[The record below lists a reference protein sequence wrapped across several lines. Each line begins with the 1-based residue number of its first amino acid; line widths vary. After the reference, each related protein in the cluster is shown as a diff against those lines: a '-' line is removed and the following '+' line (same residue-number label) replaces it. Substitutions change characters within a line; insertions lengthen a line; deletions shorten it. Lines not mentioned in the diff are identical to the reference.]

1 MTRSSRTEV
10 DVRRRVVVV
19 GIGVAAPNGIGI
31 PEFRDALRSGSSG
44 VRFLPELAKL
54 GFGCQVGG
62 VPQITEAHE
71 EQYFTPLERKTIHA
85 SGIRYGVI
93 AASEAWANARL
104 PLPEGPEAEPD
115 WESGCVFG
123 SGVAG
128 AEVMRDAAYLID
140 EGRVKRLGSSAVT
153 QVMASGISAY
163 IGGRLGLGNQVMSN
177 ASACSTGTESL
188 LLGAERIRSGAARR
202 MICGATDS
210 TGPHAWGGFDAM
222 RVTNRKHNDRPE
234 AASRPMS
241 ATASGFVPGGGAAA
255 LVLEELG
262 SARERGAT
270 ILAEFLGGHSNSGG
284 QRSGGSMTAPNV
296 SAIRRCL
303 TRAMDEAGV
312 APEQID
318 AISGHLTATL
328 FDPIE
333 IEQWTEVLG
342 RRGTDFPWVN
352 SLKSLI
358 GHCLSAAGAI
368 ESVAS
373 VLQLTDGFLHP
384 SINCEDLH
392 PEIAARIDSG
402 RVPRN
407 CMDAPIQVVAKTS
420 FGFGDVNSCVF
431 FRRYEATT

>member
-1 MTRSSRTEV
+1 
-10 DVRRRVVVV
+10 
-19 GIGVAAPNGIGI
+19 
-31 PEFRDALRSGSSG
+31 
-44 VRFLPELAKL
+44 
-54 GFGCQVGG
+54 
-62 VPQITEAHE
+62 
-71 EQYFTPLERKTIHA
+71 
-85 SGIRYGVI
+85 
-93 AASEAWANARL
+93 
-104 PLPEGPEAEPD
+104 
-115 WESGCVFG
+115 
-123 SGVAG
+123 
-128 AEVMRDAAYLID
+128 
-140 EGRVKRLGSSAVT
+140 
-153 QVMASGISAY
+153 
-163 IGGRLGLGNQVMSN
+163 
-177 ASACSTGTESL
+177 
-188 LLGAERIRSGAARR
+188 
-202 MICGATDS
+202 
-210 TGPHAWGGFDAM
+210 
-222 RVTNRKHNDRPE
+222 
-234 AASRPMS
+234 
-241 ATASGFVPGGGAAA
+241 
-255 LVLEELG
+255 
-262 SARERGAT
+262 
-270 ILAEFLGGHSNSGG
+270 
-284 QRSGGSMTAPNV
+284 MTAPNV

-303 TRAMDEAGV
+303 TRAMDEAGIG
-312 APEQID
+312 PEQID